1 MATPRIG
8 VFICNCGTNIGG
20 IVDVPQVVEY
30 AKNLPYVTYA
40 EANMYTC
47 SEEGISSIK
56 NNIKEHNLN
65 RVVVASCT
73 PRTHQPLFRNACA
86 DAGLNP
92 YLFEFVNIREHCSWI
107 HMQNRRE
114 ATEKAKELVKMGV
127 AKARWLDAQEEF
139 ESDVYPAAMVI
150 GGGVAGMSAAL
161 NLANQS
167 FEVHLVEKEPELGG
181 RLLKLNRVFTIN
193 KDPSELVESIVKAV
207 EGHSKI
213 KLHMTA
219 VVKAASGYIGNF
231 DVSVDEDGQETS
243 FKVGVIIVATG
254 AQVLKPELY
263 RYGELA
269 NVLTQLDLE
278 QRLKD
283 GELGEFRNVV
293 MINCVGARIPE
304 RPYCSRLCCMTAI
317 KNAALMKEIN
327 PEAKVYVLHRDLMTY
342 GVEFEEYYREAKEA
356 GVRFIRYTL
365 SNLPQVIGA
374 ERVES
379 VRVYDE
385 LMDMEL
391 ELPCDLLVLATPL
404 IPNDDNEEL
413 SRMLK
418 VPIGDGGFF
427 LEAHV
432 KLRPVEF
439 ATDGIYVG
447 GSCRW
452 PADIRESIAQGYAA
466 ASEAVIPLRQGM
478 VKVEAITAT
487 VDPKICKGCGTCA
500 LVCPFDAIELKESE
514 IRGLEGKIIS
524 EVNTALCKGCG
535 LCAAACPNGAV
546 QQRGFTDI
554 QLLSMVNALSGK
566 R

>member
-1 MATPRIG
+1 VAPRIG
-8 VFICNCGTNIGG
+8 VFVCHCGTNIGG
-20 IVDVPQVVEY
+20 IVNVPEVVEY
-30 AKNLPYVTYA
+30 ARGLPYVVHA
-40 EANMYTC
+40 EANLYTC
-47 SEEGISSIK
+47 SEEGISAIQK
-56 NNIKEHNLN
+56 AIKEYDLN

-92 YLFEFVNIREHCSWI
+92 YLFEFVNIREHCSWV
-107 HMQNRRE
+107 HMRNHEE

-127 AKARWLDAQEEF
+127 AKARWLEPQEEF
-139 ESDVYPAAMVI
+139 EAEVYPTAMVI
-150 GGGVAGMSAAL
+150 GSGVAGMSATL
-161 NLANQS
+161 NLANQG
-167 FEVHLVEKEPELGG
+167 FEVHLLEKEPKLGG
-181 RLLKLNRVFTIN
+181 RLPKLNRIFPIN
-193 KDPSELVESIVKAV
+193 KDPGELVDSLIKAV
-207 EGHSKI
+207 EEHPKI
-213 KLHMTA
+213 KLHMPA

-231 DVSVDEDGQETS
+231 DVTVDENGQETS

-254 AQVLKPELY
+254 AQVLEPGLY
-263 RYGELA
+263 GYGKLD
-269 NVLTQLDLE
+269 NVLTQLELE
-278 QRLKD
+278 QQLKD
-283 GELGEFRNVV
+283 GELRKFQNVV
-293 MINCVGARIPE
+293 MINCVGARIPD
-304 RPYCSRLCCMTAI
+304 RPYCSRVCCMTAI

-327 PEAKVYVLHRDLMTY
+327 PEATVYVLHRDLMTY
-342 GVEFEEYYREAKEA
+342 GVEFEEYYRAAKEA

-365 SNLPQVIGA
+365 DKPPKVVGRKKVKA
-374 ERVES
+374 VK
-379 VRVYDE
+379 VYDE
-385 LMDMEL
+385 LMGMEL
-391 ELPCDLLVLATPL
+391 ELPCELLVLATPL

-413 SRMLK
+413 SKMLK

-439 ATDGIYVG
+439 ATDGIYVAG
-447 GSCRW
+447 TCRW

-466 ASEAVIPLRQGM
+466 ASEAAIPLRQGM

-487 VDPKICKGCGTCA
+487 VDPKICKGCGACV
-500 LVCPFDAIELKESE
+500 LVCPFDAIELKESQMK
-514 IRGLEGKIIS
+514 GLEGKLVS

-535 LCAAACPNGAV
+535 LCTAACPNKAI

>member
-1 MATPRIG
+1 MVAPRIG
-8 VFICNCGTNIGG
+8 VFVCHCGTNIAG
-20 IVDVPQVVEY
+20 IVNVPEVVEY
-30 AKNLPYVTYA
+30 ARRLPYVIHA
-40 EANMYTC
+40 EANVYTC

-56 NNIKEHNLN
+56 KAIKEHNLS

-107 HMQNRRE
+107 HMQNRQE

-127 AKARWLDAQEEF
+127 AKARWLEAQQEF
-139 ESDVYPAAMVI
+139 ESQVYPGATVI

-161 NLANQS
+161 NLANQG

-181 RLLKLNRVFTIN
+181 RLLKLNRLFTID
-193 KDPSELVESIVKAV
+193 KAPDELVDGMVKAV
-207 EGHSKI
+207 AGHSKI
-213 KLHMTA
+213 KLHMPA
-219 VVKAASGYIGNF
+219 MVKAVNGYIGNF
-231 DVSVDEDGQETS
+231 DVSVNEGGKQVS
-243 FKVGVIIVATG
+243 FKTGVIVVAIG
-254 AQVLKPELY
+254 AQVLEPELY
-263 RYGELA
+263 GYGKLD
-269 NVLTQLDLE
+269 NVLTQLGLE

-283 GELGEFRNVV
+283 GNLGEFRNVV

-327 PEAKVYVLHRDLMTY
+327 PKAQVYVLHRDLMTY
-342 GVEFEEYYREAKEA
+342 GVEFEEYYRKVKEA

-365 SNLPQVIGA
+365 DNPPQAMGA
-374 ERVES
+374 KKVEE

-385 LMDMEL
+385 LMDMQI

-404 IPNDDNEEL
+404 IPNPDNEEL
-413 SRMLK
+413 SKMLK

-427 LEAHV
+427 LEAHI

-439 ATDGIYVG
+439 AMDGIYVAG
-447 GSCRW
+447 TCRW
-452 PADIRESIAQGYAA
+452 PADIKESIAQGYAA
-466 ASEAVIPLRQGM
+466 ASEAAIPLRQGE
-478 VKVEAITAT
+478 VRVEAITAT
-487 VDPKICKGCGTCA
+487 VDPRTCKGCGTCV
-500 LVCPFDAIELKESE
+500 LVCPFDAIELKESKTK
-514 IRGLEGKIIS
+514 GLEGKVVA
-524 EVNTALCKGCG
+524 EVNAALCKGCG
-535 LCAAACPNGAV
+535 LCTAGCPNKAI
-546 QQRGFTDI
+546 QQKGFNDV

>member
-1 MATPRIG
+1 MAAPRIG
-8 VFICNCGTNIGG
+8 VFICHCGTNIGG

-30 AKNLPYVTYA
+30 AKDLPYVAHA

-56 NNIKEHNLN
+56 HAIKEYDLN
-65 RVVVASCT
+65 RVAVASCT

-139 ESDVYPAAMVI
+139 KSEVYPAAMVI

-161 NLANQS
+161 NLANQG

-181 RLLKLNRVFTIN
+181 RLLKLNRIFPIN
-193 KDPSELVESIVKAV
+193 KDPSELVESIVKSV
-207 EGHSKI
+207 EGHAKI
-213 KLHMTA
+213 RLHMPA

-231 DVSVDEDGQETS
+231 DITVDEGGKEVN

-254 AQVLKPELY
+254 AQVFKPELY

-269 NVLTQLDLE
+269 NVFTQLDLE
-278 QRLKD
+278 QRLKNV
-283 GELGEFRNVV
+283 ELGEFQNVV

-304 RPYCSRLCCMTAI
+304 RPYCSRVCCMTAI

-327 PEAKVYVLHRDLMTY
+327 PQAKVYVLYRDLMTY
-342 GVEFEEYYREAKEA
+342 GVEFEEYYREVKEA
-356 GVRFIRYTL
+356 GVRFIRYTP
-365 SNLPQVIGA
+365 SKLPQVIGA

-379 VRVYDE
+379 VRIYDE

-404 IPNDDNEEL
+404 IANDDNEEL
-413 SRMLK
+413 SKMLK

-427 LEAHV
+427 LEAHI

-439 ATDGIYVG
+439 PMDGIYVS

-466 ASEAVIPLRQGM
+466 ASEAVIPLRQGL

-487 VDPKICKGCGTCA
+487 VDPKICKGCGTCV

-514 IRGLEGKIIS
+514 IRGLEGKIVS

-535 LCAAACPNGAV
+535 LCAAACPNGAI
-546 QQRGFTDI
+546 QQRGFTDT
-554 QLLSMVNALSGK
+554 QLISMVNALSGK

>member
-1 MATPRIG
+1 MAAPRIG
-8 VFICNCGTNIGG
+8 VFICHCGTNIAG
-20 IVDVPQVVEY
+20 IVNVSEVVEY
-30 AKNLPYVTYA
+30 AKKLPYVVHA
-40 EANMYTC
+40 EANLYTC
-47 SEEGISSIK
+47 SEEGISAIK
-56 NNIKEHNLN
+56 KAIKEYDLN

-107 HMQNRRE
+107 HMHDRGE

-127 AKARWLDAQEEF
+127 AKARYLEALDEF
-139 ESDVYPAAMVI
+139 ESSVHPAAMVI

-161 NLANQS
+161 NLANQG

-181 RLLKLNRVFTIN
+181 RLRKLNRIFTIN
-193 KDPSELVESIVKAV
+193 KAPDELVDSMVKAV
-207 EGHSKI
+207 EAHSKI
-213 KLHMTA
+213 KVHTSA

-231 DVSVDEDGQETS
+231 DVSMDEGGQQTS
-243 FKVGVIIVATG
+243 VKAGVIIVATG
-254 AQVLKPELY
+254 AQVLEPELY
-263 RYGELA
+263 GYGKLDS
-269 NVLTQLDLE
+269 VLTQLGLE

-283 GELGEFRNVV
+283 GNLGQFQNVV

-317 KNAALMKEIN
+317 KNAALLKEIN
-327 PEAKVYVLHRDLMTY
+327 PKANVYVLHRDLMTY
-342 GVEFEEYYREAKEA
+342 GVEFEEYYRKAKEA

-365 SNLPQVIGA
+365 SNPPQVVGA
-374 ERVES
+374 KRVEA
-379 VRVYDE
+379 VKVYDE

-404 IPNDDNEEL
+404 IPNADNEGL
-413 SRMLK
+413 SKILK

-439 ATDGIYVG
+439 AMDGIYVA

-452 PADIRESIAQGYAA
+452 PADIKESIAQGYAA
-466 ASEAVIPLRQGM
+466 ASEAAIPLRQGA
-478 VKVEAITAT
+478 VRVEAITAM
-487 VDPKICKGCGTCA
+487 VDPRICKGCGTCV
-500 LVCPFDAIELKESE
+500 LVCPFDAIELKESK
-514 IRGLEGKIIS
+514 IKGLEGKIVS
-524 EVNTALCKGCG
+524 EVNAALCKGCG
-535 LCAAACPNGAV
+535 LCAAACPNRAI
-546 QQRGFTDI
+546 QQRGFTDA

>member
-161 NLANQS
+161 NLANQG

-193 KDPSELVESIVKAV
+193 KDPSELVGNIVKAV

-213 KLHMTA
+213 RLHMPA

-231 DVSVDEDGQETS
+231 DISVDEGGKEVS
-243 FKVGVIIVATG
+243 FKAGVIIVATG

-283 GELGEFRNVV
+283 GELGEFQNVV

-304 RPYCSRLCCMTAI
+304 RPYCSRLCCMTTI

-327 PEAKVYVLHRDLMTY
+327 PEAKVYVLYRDLMTY
-342 GVEFEEYYREAKEA
+342 GVEFEEYYRDAKEA
-356 GVRFIRYTL
+356 GVRFIRYTP

-404 IPNDDNEEL
+404 ISNDDNEEL

-427 LEAHV
+427 LEAHI

-439 ATDGIYVG
+439 AMDGIYVA

-466 ASEAVIPLRQGM
+466 ASRAAIPLRQGL

-514 IRGLEGKIIS
+514 IRGLEGKIVS

-546 QQRGFTDI
+546 QQRGFTDM

>member
-1 MATPRIG
+1 MAIPRIG
-8 VFICNCGTNIGG
+8 VFICHCGTNIGG
-20 IVDVPQVVEY
+20 IVNVPEVVEY
-30 AKNLPYVTYA
+30 AKSLPYVVHA

-56 NNIKEHNLN
+56 KAIKEYDLN

-107 HMQNRRE
+107 HMRNHQE

-127 AKARWLDAQEEF
+127 AKARWLEAQEEF
-139 ESDVYPAAMVI
+139 ESEVYPAAMVI

-161 NLANQS
+161 NLANQG
-167 FEVHLVEKEPELGG
+167 FEVHLVEKEPKLGG
-181 RLLKLNRVFTIN
+181 RLLKLNRVFPIN
-193 KDPSELVESIVKAV
+193 EDPGELVGSIVKAV

-213 KLHMTA
+213 RLHMPA

-231 DVSVDEDGQETS
+231 DVSLNEGGQETS

-254 AQVLKPELY
+254 AQTLEPNLY
-263 RYGELA
+263 GYGKLD
-269 NVLTQLDLE
+269 NVLTQLELE
-278 QRLKD
+278 QRLKN
-283 GELGEFRNVV
+283 GELGEFQNVV

-327 PEAKVYVLHRDLMTY
+327 PEANVYVLHRDLMTY
-342 GVEFEEYYREAKEA
+342 GVEFEEYYRKAREA

-365 SNLPQVIGA
+365 DNPPKVVGRKKVKA
-374 ERVES
+374 VK
-379 VRVYDE
+379 VYDE
-385 LMDMEL
+385 LMDMEV

-413 SRMLK
+413 SKMLK
-418 VPIGDGGFF
+418 VPISDGGFF

-439 ATDGIYVG
+439 AVDGIYVAG
-447 GSCRW
+447 TCRW

-466 ASEAVIPLRQGM
+466 ASEAAIPLRRGL
-478 VKVEAITAT
+478 VKSEAITAT
-487 VDPKICKGCGTCA
+487 VDPRICKGCGTCV
-500 LVCPFDAIELKESE
+500 LVCPFDAIELKESK
-514 IRGLEGKIIS
+514 IRGLEGKIVS
-524 EVNTALCKGCG
+524 EVNAALCKGCG
-535 LCAAACPNGAV
+535 LCAAACPNRAI
-546 QQRGFTDI
+546 QQRGFTDV